1 MALTKQ
7 TVARAAL
14 ELLDEVGLDGLT
26 LRKLAAKLNVQAPA
40 LYWHF
45 ANKQALLD
53 EMATTML
60 ADNVRTMAPPP
71 DEQDWA
77 AWAHM
82 YGSSYRRML
91 LEHRDGAK
99 MFSGT
104 YLTDRSLYEPMET
117 VMAMFARVAGS
128 VDEAVIGLTTI
139 NSYVVGF
146 VIEEQAVYPSP
157 GERNE
162 HYDPAAR
169 ARRVGDDL
177 PLTQAAGKHMFSDPD
192 RRFARG
198 LELITRGMR
207 ATYADPSEERA

>member
-7 TVARAAL
+7 TVVRTAL

-60 ADNVRTMAPPP
+60 ADSLRTMAPQQ
-71 DEQDWA
+71 DELSWETWA
-77 AWAHM
+77 RT

-117 VMAMFARVAGS
+117 VMAMFARVAS
-128 VDEAVIGLTTI
+128 SIEEAVIGLTTI

-146 VIEEQAVYPSP
+146 VIEEQAVYPKP
-157 GERNE
+157 GERNDQ
-162 HYDPAAR
+162 YDPTDR
-169 ARRVGDDL
+169 ARRVGDEL
-177 PLTQAAGKHMFSDPD
+177 PLTQAAGEHMFSDPD

-198 LELITRGMR
+198 LDLIIRGMQ
-207 ATYADPSEERA
+207 ATYEPAHSAD

>member
-7 TVARAAL
+7 SVVRTAL

-60 ADNVRTMAPPP
+60 ADNVRTMAPQR
-71 DEQDWA
+71 DEQSWQDWA
-77 AWAHM
+77 RA

-117 VMAMFARVAGS
+117 VMGLFAQVAGS
-128 VDEAVIGLTTI
+128 LEEAVIGLTTI

-146 VIEEQAVYPSP
+146 AIEEQAVHPNP
-157 GERNE
+157 KDRAERSDQ
-162 HYDPAAR
+162 YDPTER

-177 PLTQAAGKHMFSDPD
+177 PLTQAAGEHMFGDPD
-192 RRFARG
+192 TRFSRG
-198 LELITRGMR
+198 LELIIRGMQ
-207 ATYADPSEERA
+207 ATYEGAP